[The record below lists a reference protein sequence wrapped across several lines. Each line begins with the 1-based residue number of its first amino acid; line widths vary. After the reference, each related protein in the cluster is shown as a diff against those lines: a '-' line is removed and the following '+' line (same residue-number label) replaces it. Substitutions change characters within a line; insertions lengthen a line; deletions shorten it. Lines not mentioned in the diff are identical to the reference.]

1 MFPFTQK
8 YDVRDKVV
16 LVTGAGSGI
25 GTALVEILHRRGAR
39 VALIDV
45 NDAAIHATAE
55 RFGAAEAW
63 AMAVDVRDREAMAKA
78 VDQVVDHFGRLD
90 VVVANAGVAPGAST
104 LRTVAPDE
112 FDRVIDINLVGVFNT
127 VKPAL
132 DHVVAHRGHVV
143 VVSSAAAFAPGAGLA
158 SYMAS
163 KAGVEALGRS
173 LRIELAAHGASAQV
187 AYFGFVQTPFVRPL
201 DEDPIARE
209 FDEMLPWPFSH
220 RVSAHHAARVLA
232 DGIANRSA
240 STMTPVA
247 WAPYAWFRGPLNIV
261 VDAAAAGSHTMH
273 RMIRAIEEAS

>member
-1 MFPFTQK
+1 MFPFHEK

-25 GTALVEILHRRGAR
+25 GAALVEILHRRGAR
-39 VALIDV
+39 VALVDV
-45 NDAAIHATAE
+45 DEAAIQEAAE
-55 RFGAAEAW
+55 RFGATDAW

-78 VDQVVDHFGRLD
+78 TGLVVDHFGRLD

-104 LRTVAPDE
+104 VRTVAPDE

-127 VKPAL
+127 VHPAL
-132 DHVVAHRGHVV
+132 DHVVANRGHVV

-163 KAGVEALGRS
+163 KAGVEALGRA

-209 FDEMLPWPFSH
+209 FDEMMPWPFSN

-232 DGIANRSA
+232 DGIEHRSA
-240 STMTPVA
+240 STMTPFV
-247 WAPYAWFRGPLNIV
+247 WTPYAWLRGPLNVV
-261 VDAAAAGSHTMH
+261 VDAAAAGSKTMH
-273 RMIRAIEEAS
+273 RLVRAIEEAS